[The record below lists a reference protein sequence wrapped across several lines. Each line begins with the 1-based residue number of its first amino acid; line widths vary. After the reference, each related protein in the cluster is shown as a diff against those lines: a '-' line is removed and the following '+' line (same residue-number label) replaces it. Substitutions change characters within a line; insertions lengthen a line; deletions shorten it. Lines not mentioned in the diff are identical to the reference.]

1 MTPPPA
7 ASETL
12 HSSAFVL
19 PHDLLHSFFLNGSCS
34 SADILSSKTKTSI
47 RSFYRIFSMAPL
59 IKFCFSLH
67 GGQQPLLLPVRAL
80 DDLLELLLIR
90 FHSFL
95 HDRILPCVCHL
106 FSFVLTNTNL
116 MCSFSLHALL
126 AWTSTIPVTSV
137 GHSKYAL
144 NPPISRVWTRQCGTG
159 WFLDLQGRRC
169 PVLMSEVDGTVS
181 CWVIFSCA
189 CRYLWAFVHES
200 NLASL
205 SLDRLAC

>member
-1 MTPPPA
+1 MLVHPLVHDPPLQTCLR
-7 ASETL
+7 TL
-12 HSSAFVL
+12 GARCRLPSDATSSSIRDPPFFGFRPPFL
-19 PHDLLHSFFLNGSCS
+19 HDFLHSFFLISSCS

-95 HDRILPCVCHL
+95 HDRILPCVCHQ

-137 GHSKYAL
+137 GHSKYASQPS
-144 NPPISRVWTRQCGTG
+144 N
-159 WFLDLQGRRC
+159 LQG
-169 PVLMSEVDGTVS
+169 
-181 CWVIFSCA
+181 
-189 CRYLWAFVHES
+189 
-200 NLASL
+200 
-205 SLDRLAC
+205 LD